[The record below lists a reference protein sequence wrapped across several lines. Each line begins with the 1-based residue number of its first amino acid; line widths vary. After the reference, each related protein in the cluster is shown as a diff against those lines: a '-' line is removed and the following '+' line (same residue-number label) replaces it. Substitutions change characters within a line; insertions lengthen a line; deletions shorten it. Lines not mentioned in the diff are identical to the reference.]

1 MTEDECLNGRPQMGL
16 PPRTRTGRMPV
27 PLPTRDFGEVG
38 PKEGERFPDVPL
50 SDPIG
55 RMVDLREARAGW
67 QAIVVST
74 GARNGD
80 RSARRRLSE
89 RAGTGIAHAIALME
103 LLVRDL
109 AIGVEHEDARIRALP
124 TTKAR

>member
-1 MTEDECLNGRPQMGL
+1 M
-16 PPRTRTGRMPV
+16 
-27 PLPTRDFGEVG
+27 FGC
-38 PKEGERFPDVPL
+38 R
-50 SDPIG
+50 DPIG

-103 LLVRDL
+103 LLVRDQ
-109 AIGVEHEDARIRALP
+109 AVGVEHEDAQIPALP
-124 TTKAR
+124 TAKAR